1 MLPGRRHER
10 RRRCGCLYCPSAS
23 RHRPDVRKAAFA
35 CLLFAFQCALAAA
48 PSITV
53 PPLEFRERVLPNGL
67 RVVALEDHTSP
78 TVSVQVWYMVGGRD
92 DPSGRSGFAHL
103 FEHLM
108 FKSTKFLKAEQ
119 FERLTEDVGGMNN
132 ASTREDV
139 TNYFAVVPS
148 NHLERLLWAEAER
161 MQNLDVLDADFR
173 SERAVVQEEYRQ
185 RILASPYGRF
195 YESFNPSSYAQHPY
209 KRGVIGNIA
218 ELDAASLDDVRAFHR
233 TFYRP
238 DNAVLIVAGD
248 FDAKQLDAWVDKYF
262 AHIARPSSPIP
273 RVSAAEPARTK
284 DARYK
289 VTAPNVPLP
298 AVALTWLGPPAN
310 SPDAAALKVAAAI
323 LGNGESSRLN
333 QALVYRAQIAQTA
346 SFGNDMRVDP
356 GLLIAYAVAAKG
368 VAPDAL
374 TKALRAEIE
383 HVAHKPVPAA
393 ELAKIKTQLL
403 TQALDARQ
411 TPLGKG
417 EALGEAITYHGDV
430 RYANREL
437 DDLMAVTPAD
447 VQRVLRKYVLDA
459 KQVTIEYAQDV
470 ESKAGAR

>member
-1 MLPGRRHER
+1 VRRA
-10 RRRCGCLYCPSAS
+10 L
-23 RHRPDVRKAAFA
+23 FL
-35 CLLFAFQCALAAA
+35 CLLLALQTAVAA
-48 PSITV
+48 PAAIKV

-67 RVVALEDHTSP
+67 RVVSLEDHTSP
-78 TVSVQVWYMVGGRD
+78 TVSVQVWYLVGGRD
-92 DPSGRSGFAHL
+92 DPAGRSGFAHL

-119 FERLTEDVGGMNN
+119 FDRLTEDVGGLNN

-161 MQNLDVLDADFR
+161 MQNLDVVDANFK

-185 RILASPYGRF
+185 RVLASPYGRF
-195 YESFNPSSYAQHPY
+195 YESFNPSSYAAHPY
-209 KRGVIGNIA
+209 RRGVIGNIE

-238 DNAVLIVAGD
+238 DNAVLIVTGD
-248 FDAKQLDAWVDKYF
+248 FDPKELDAWVDKYF
-262 AHIARPSSPIP
+262 APIAKPSAPIP
-273 RVSAAEPARTK
+273 RVSTAEPARTK
-284 DARYK
+284 DAHVK
-289 VTAPNVPLP
+289 VSGPNVPLP
-298 AVALTWLGPPAN
+298 AVAMTWLAPPSN
-310 SPDAAALKVAAAI
+310 SPDAAALKVAAAL
-323 LGNGESSRLN
+323 LGNGESSRLH
-333 QALVYRAQIAQTA
+333 QALVYRRQIAQTA
-346 SFGNDMRVDP
+346 SFAVDTRVDP

-368 VAPDAL
+368 MAPEAL
-374 TKALRAEIE
+374 AKALRAEIE
-383 HVAHKPVPAA
+383 RLAHKPIPAG

-417 EALGEAITYHGDV
+417 EALGDAVTYRGDA
-430 RYANREL
+430 RYVNREL

-447 VQRVLRKYVLDA
+447 VARVLRKYVLDA
-459 KQVTIEYAQDV
+459 KQVTIEYAQDGDP
-470 ESKAGAR
+470 KAKGKS